1 MMNINLKVGVLC
13 RYFLLLM
20 TILGALNAILRYLSK
35 FAGMALNSNALVEMQ
50 WYLFGAIFLLGA
62 GYTLSKSRHVRVDIV
77 YSNIP
82 QKYQRLIDIVG
93 SILFL
98 LPFCLVSIWL
108 SWDFVLKSWE
118 QWEVSSDAGGLPRY
132 PIKTIIPL
140 GFGLLFLE
148 GIFEVK
154 RLLLRWEE

>member
-1 MMNINLKVGVLC
+1 MMTINLKIGVLC

-62 GYTLSKSRHVRVDIV
+62 GYTLAKSRHVRVDIV
-77 YSNIP
+77 YSNIS
-82 QKYQRLIDIVG
+82 KRYQRMIDIAG
-93 SILFL
+93 TILFL

-132 PIKTIIPL
+132 PIKTVIPL
-140 GFGLLFLE
+140 GFGLLFL
-148 GIFEVK
+148 GGLWEVK
-154 RLLLRWEE
+154 RLIFRREE